1 MTATTLA
8 PGDDAFDRTIRN
20 QRLAA
25 DPALSA
31 WVTANAGA
39 GKTRV
44 LIDRVT
50 RLLLEGAPPSA
61 VLCITYTKAAAA
73 EMKTRLFA
81 RLGQWSVL
89 GDEALTRELLELE
102 GPQARPADGA
112 RLARARRLFA
122 QALETPGGLRIQTIH
137 AFCERLLRQFPLE
150 AGAPPG
156 FEVLEEAEAQRLLAA
171 ARAAAILDPALGDA
185 VSMVAAATHDERF
198 DRLLAEAVAERAAL
212 AAYLHRVGGLE
223 PAIDQ
228 LYANLKLAR
237 DATAAGLRQ
246 GVLDGAP
253 RSGLEWARSVL
264 VRYGPQDEALAS
276 RISSFLAAPD
286 LESAFSAYM
295 DIFFTATGPRA
306 RFATRKAL
314 EDNPRLQ
321 DLFGAKDGPPG
332 TFVTALQAAA
342 EAVKAADAAE
352 RSAALLRLSGR
363 VLADYE
369 RAKAARGAFDFD
381 DLVARARDL
390 LADRPSAAWVLYKL
404 DQGIDHVLLDEAQ
417 DTAPEQWDLL
427 NALTQEIL
435 AGFGARDATR
445 TVFVVGDDKQSIYS
459 FQGADPA
466 RFNEEGRAFAARLGE
481 RARTPRLNLSFRS
494 APEVL
499 AAVDAALAGAAM
511 IGAPAAADRETG
523 GDGGTDAGQGED
535 GLRHVAFRAGQPG
548 CVEWWP
554 ATAREGSDT
563 PDPWAP
569 PGGQGQDS
577 NARNRLAGAV
587 AQFVADAISDGREVW
602 DEDRSSGW
610 RRRPMTAGDVMILVR
625 KRGPFFTQI
634 IKELKRRNVPVAG
647 ADRLRLA
654 EELAVQDLLALAQ
667 FALLPEDDLTLA
679 TVLKGPLVGLTDDDR
694 HIFPLAHDRG
704 RRSLWERLQ
713 TADPAVYGSAKE
725 FLHRVLER
733 VSVAPPFQFFAAAL
747 EELDGEARSGLER
760 MLARL
765 GAEARD
771 PIQEFMARAGAHARR
786 GAPSLQRFV
795 QEIAADG
802 ADVKRELDG
811 RAQEARVM
819 TVHGAK
825 GLEAPLVILPDTT
838 QRPEARSPGL
848 FISSDRGLVWS
859 RSRAE
864 DPPLAAELRNAEDE
878 AQRLEHLRLFYVAL
892 TRARDQLVICGFRVG
907 QGDGQVHP
915 GSWHDLARQALEGVG
930 ARCRTPM
937 GEGLSLGGPPGAL
950 AGTPDGPV
958 RMAPPAWARA
968 AAASEAA
975 GPRVLRPYDARDGD
989 DAEPAISP
997 LARDMPAR
1005 YTRGTLIHTL
1015 LQHLPELPDEARA
1028 PAADRYLALQSDLT
1042 QRQRQE
1048 IAAEALAIIE
1058 APRFAPLFGP
1068 GSRAE
1073 AAIIASGEGLPGGRP
1088 VNGRVDRLAVTD
1100 SEVLIVD
1107 YKTNR
1112 PPPATPEAA
1121 PVAYLAQLAIY
1132 RAVLRRVFPDRMV
1145 RCALV
1150 WTDGARIMEVPDSLL
1165 DGALKGLAAA

>member
-102 GPQARPADGA
+102 GPQAKPADGA

-122 QALETPGGLRIQTIH
+122 QALETPGGLKIQTIH

-171 ARAAAILDPALGDA
+171 ARSAAILDPALGDA
-185 VSMVAAATHDERF
+185 LSMVAAATHDERF
-198 DRLLAEAVAERAAL
+198 DRLLAEAVSERAAL
-212 AAYLHRVGGLE
+212 SAYLQKVGGLE

-228 LYANLKLAR
+228 LYANLNLAR
-237 DATAAGLRQ
+237 DATGAGLRQ
-246 GVLDGAP
+246 GVLDAAP
-253 RSGLEWARSVL
+253 RSDLEWARSVL
-264 VRYGPQDEALAS
+264 VRYGPQDDALAA
-276 RISSFLAAPD
+276 RISAFLAAPD
-286 LESAFSAYM
+286 LESAFAAYL
-295 DIFFTATGPRA
+295 DIFFTATGPRT
-306 RFATRKAL
+306 RFATRKAI
-314 EDNPRLQ
+314 EQNPRLQ
-321 DLFGAKDGPPG
+321 DLFGARDGPPG
-332 TFVTALQAAA
+332 PFLTALQAAA
-342 EAVKAADAAE
+342 EAVKAADTAE
-352 RSAALLRLSGR
+352 RSAALLRLSER

-435 AGFGARDATR
+435 AGVGAREAAR

-466 RFNEEGRAFAARLGE
+466 RFNAEGRAFAARLGA
-481 RARTPRLNLSFRS
+481 RARTPNLNLSFRS

-511 IGAPAAADRETG
+511 IGTPPA
-523 GDGGTDAGQGED
+523 TDQEPVQGKD
-535 GLRHVAFRAGQPG
+535 ALRHVAFRAGQPG

-554 ATAREGSDT
+554 ATARESPDT

-569 PGGQGQDS
+569 PSGQGQEA

-587 AQFVADAISDGREVW
+587 AHFVADAIRDGREVW
-602 DEDRSSGW
+602 DEDKSSGW

-725 FLHRVLER
+725 FLYRVLGR

-747 EELDGEARSGLER
+747 EELDDEARSGLER

-771 PIQEFMARAGAHARR
+771 PIQEFMARAAAHARR

-795 QEIAADG
+795 QEIASDG
-802 ADVKRELDG
+802 ADIKRELDG

-859 RSRAE
+859 RSRSE
-864 DPPLAAELRNAEDE
+864 DPPLAAQLRNAEDE

-892 TRARDQLVICGFRVG
+892 TRARDRLVICGFRVG
-907 QGDGQVHP
+907 QGEGQVHP
-915 GSWHDLARQALEGVG
+915 GSWHDLTRQALEGVG
-930 ARCRTPM
+930 VQIKTPM
-937 GEGLSLGGPPGAL
+937 GEGLGLGEPPGAR
-950 AGTPDGPV
+950 AAAPDERG
-958 RMAPPAWARA
+958 RIAPPDWARA
-968 AAASEAA
+968 AAAHEAV

-1015 LQHLPELPDEARA
+1015 LQHLPELPDETRA
-1028 PAADRYLALQSDLT
+1028 LAAERYLALQSDLT
-1042 QRQRQE
+1042 QRQRQA

-1058 APRFAPLFGP
+1058 APRFAALFGP

-1132 RAVLRRVFPDRMV
+1132 RAVLRRVFPDRAV

-1165 DGALKGLAAA
+1165 DQALKGLAAA